1 MSDDAWEKLAFEM
14 LDRATAQGAA
24 SRAICDGD
32 RECSDTIIEIARGE
46 LRQGGE
52 VSEVVR
58 EYLTT
63 CLDRMAEGEDPAKVF
78 GRKAPRRGPRPN
90 IKKLQRDFELAFF
103 VRHFRQAGLSATDAI
118 RIVVKECQYYPS
130 SITQETGP
138 VDFKTIENAYYRF
151 YPSGD

>member
-1 MSDDAWEKLAFEM
+1 MSDDAWEKLAFEI
-14 LDRATAQGAA
+14 LDRATAEGAA

-32 RECSDTIIEIARGE
+32 RECSDTMIEIARHE

-78 GRKAPRRGPRPN
+78 GRKAPRRGPRPDLR
-90 IKKLQRDFELAFF
+90 KLQRDAELAFLVHHF
-103 VRHFRQAGLSATDAI
+103 VSNNMTVLEATNIVAEQYQDHPNSLAQEVGKLKRDAI
-118 RIVVKECQYYPS
+118 EA
-130 SITQETGP
+130 T
-138 VDFKTIENAYYRF
+138 YYRF
-151 YPSGD
+151 YPSDS